1 MTEEVKIAILNA
13 FRRMLRPLVRILL
26 RSGVTWREASDA
38 CKAAFVE
45 VATSDFGLHGRPTSV
60 SRVAILTGMARRDI
74 SRIRAQIAGDEPQ
87 ALLRMNSATRML
99 TGWHLDAEFLDRK
112 GQPLDLS
119 FDSSGD
125 GEGVSFTSLARKYA
139 GGTAAITM
147 LKELL
152 RVEALTE
159 TKEGRLRVQKRYYRA
174 LALDPAKALQAG
186 SIMEDVGTAVHHN
199 LVRAAEEPARF
210 VGRATNA
217 RIPRKHVAAF
227 DAFVEEEAQ
236 TFLERMDAWL
246 SKHEAE
252 EGEGRQQRNLR
263 LGVGV
268 FQIKDE

>member
-60 SRVAILTGMARRDI
+60 SRVAILTGMARRDV

-99 TGWHLDAEFLDRK
+99 TGWFLDADFLDRK
-112 GQPLDLS
+112 GQPRDLP
-119 FDSSGD
+119 FD
-125 GEGVSFTSLARKYA
+125 GEGPSFSALARKYA

-159 TKEGRLRVQKRYYRA
+159 TADGRLKVQKRYYRA

-199 LVRAAEEPARF
+199 LVRPAEEPARF

-217 RIPRKHVAAF
+217 RIARKHSAAF
-227 DAFVEEEAQ
+227 DAFVEKEAQ
-236 TFLERMDAWL
+236 SFLERMDAWL
-246 SKHEAE
+246 SRHEAE
-252 EGEGRQQRNLR
+252 AGGGRQPRNLR
-263 LGVGV
+263 LGIGV
-268 FQIKDE
+268 FQIKDD

>member
-60 SRVAILTGMARRDI
+60 SRVAILTGMARRDVG
-74 SRIRAQIAGDEPQ
+74 RIRAQIAADEPA

-99 TGWHLDAEFLDRK
+99 TGWYLDPEYVDRK
-112 GQPLDLS
+112 GQPRDLA
-119 FDSSGD
+119 FDGA
-125 GEGVSFTSLARKYA
+125 GPTFTSLARKYA

-159 TKEGRLRVQKRYYRA
+159 TNDGRLRVQTRFYRT

-186 SIMEDVGTAVHHN
+186 SIMEDAGNAVHHN
-199 LVRAAEEPARF
+199 LVRPPEEPARF

-217 RIPRKHVAAF
+217 RIPKQHAAAF
-227 DAFVEEEAQ
+227 DAFVEQEAQ
-236 TFLERMDAWL
+236 SFLERMDAWL
-246 SKHEAE
+246 SKHEAPVS
-252 EGEGRQQRNLR
+252 EGRQKRNVR
-263 LGVGV
+263 LGIGV
-268 FQIKDE
+268 FQIRDE